1 VSLDWILLGL
11 RLLATIILYI
21 FLGFAF
27 YLIWRDLKQAQEQQ
41 SVVPPPRATD
51 QLRVIA
57 AAEGQPL
64 VVGQTLPLQPAMLL
78 GRGPENTIEVND
90 ANALTTGQVRL
101 SQKNGVW
108 WLEDLDSENGTKL
121 NHLPLSKPTPLSNGD
136 IIEIGQVCFRLETT
150 TK

>member
-21 FLGFAF
+21 FLGLAF
-27 YLIWRDLKQAQEQQ
+27 YLIWRDLKQAQDQQ
-41 SVVPPPRATD
+41 SVVSPPQATD

-64 VVGQTLPLQPAMLL
+64 VAGQTLPLQPAILL
-78 GRGPENTIEVND
+78 GRNPENTIVIND
-90 ANALTTGQVRL
+90 ANALTDQVRL

-108 WLEDLDSENGTKL
+108 WLEDLGGENGTRL

-136 IIEIGQVCFRLETT
+136 IIEIGEVCFRLETT
-150 TK
+150 VQ

>member
-21 FLGFAF
+21 FLGIAF
-27 YLIWRDLKQAQEQQ
+27 YLIWRDLKQAQDQQ
-41 SVVPPPRATD
+41 FVVPPPRATD

-64 VVGQTLPLQPAMLL
+64 VVGQALPLRPEMLL
-78 GRGPENTIEVND
+78 GRGPENAIVVNE
-90 ANALTTGQVRL
+90 ANTLTDQVRL

-108 WLEDLDSENGTKL
+108 WLEDLGSEKGTRL
-121 NHLPLSKPTPLSNGD
+121 NNLPLSKPTPLSNGD
-136 IIEIGQVCFRLETT
+136 IIEMGQVCFRLETVAE
-150 TK
+150 

>member
-21 FLGFAF
+21 FLGLAF
-27 YLIWRDLKQAQEQQ
+27 YLIWRDLKQAQDQQ

-78 GRGPENTIEVND
+78 GRGPGNTIVVNE
-90 ANALTTGQVRL
+90 AHTLTDQARL

-108 WLEDLDSENGTKL
+108 WLEDLGSEKGTRL
-121 NHLPLSKPTPLSNGD
+121 NNLPLSKPTPLANGD
-136 IIEIGQVCFRLETT
+136 VIEIGKVCFRLEIAV
-150 TK
+150 K

>member
-1 VSLDWILLGL
+1 MSLDWILLGL
-11 RLLATIILYI
+11 RLVATIILYI
-21 FLGFAF
+21 FLGLAF

-41 SVVPPPRATD
+41 SVVLPPRTTD

-78 GRGPENTIEVND
+78 GRGPENTIVVND
-90 ANALTTGQVRL
+90 ANALTGQVRL

-121 NHLPLSKPTPLSNGD
+121 NNLPLSKPTPLSNGD
-136 IIEIGQVCFRLETT
+136 IIEIGQVRFRLETVAE
-150 TK
+150 